1 MAPSVLTAWGRGGC
15 CAIDSFLLSWGWQ
28 LGKHSAVDNSAYVH
42 FSRGL
47 WVSQKGPLS
56 ACVLGD
62 SREVSCMVMAASAG
76 GATRAQMLRSR
87 GAGLPSSPVTQA
99 PPGHRAATPQPLQ
112 GPPVSASP
120 SNDNRAHRSPSN
132 MGPKGSSALLFA
144 PEEAGLRGRG
154 DGVPRRATACCASL
168 RARSLACPSRVL
180 AGLENYKHLA
190 LVGPAFW
197 CTEASRGGKPP
208 TARPP
213 SGAPFVHVV
222 ECTCMWEL

>member
-47 WVSQKGPLS
+47 WVSQKGPLP

-76 GATRAQMLRSR
+76 GATLPTDARAQMLRTR
-87 GAGLPSSPVTQA
+87 GAGLPSSPVSQA

-112 GPPVSASP
+112 GPPVDSASP
-120 SNDNRAHRSPSN
+120 SSDNRAHRSPSN
-132 MGPKGSSALLFA
+132 VGPKGSSALLFA

-154 DGVPRRATACCASL
+154 DGVPRRATACRAS
-168 RARSLACPSRVL
+168 SGPGACPSRVL

-197 CTEASRGGKPP
+197 CTEASRGGKLAHPQ
-208 TARPP
+208 
-213 SGAPFVHVV
+213 
-222 ECTCMWEL
+222 ECPLCMW